1 MGKKGLDFEDACV
14 GRRGRKRKRKKEEE
28 VTMRGRRQRFL
39 FMSNLNDI
47 YLKKDYFKC
56 KLKI

>member
-1 MGKKGLDFEDACV
+1 MGGTE
-14 GRRGRKRKRKKEEE
+14 GRKRKRKKEEE

-47 YLKKDYFKC
+47 YLKKNYLKC